1 MPAHR
6 PLLLP
11 PILAL
16 SLAGCGWPGP
26 GLAGQPG
33 LQRDIQSFYAARAME
48 ANARCPN
55 PQMTSITGADVVEDT
70 PERLVL
76 DIRYYW
82 VDDGQTVDSGGGG
95 SKIICRDRGQRRFTF
110 ARDPQGRLEVVG
122 MGGPQRHR
130 RAGNAGA
137 SCRVSFATTPGI
149 VL

>member
-6 PLLLP
+6 LLIP
-11 PILAL
+11 TAVALAL
-16 SLAGCGWPGP
+16 AACAWQGP
-26 GLAGQPG
+26 GLAGQAG
-33 LQRDIQSFYAARAME
+33 LQREVQSFYAARAME

-55 PQMTSITGADVVEDT
+55 PRMTSVTSTDVVEDT

-110 ARDPQGRLEVVG
+110 ARDPHGRLEVVG
-122 MGGPQRHR
+122 MGGAQRHR
-130 RAGNAGA
+130 
-137 SCRVSFATTPGI
+137 
-149 VL
+149 